1 MKTEYNSKS
10 EKNMESFIQKR
21 IEGKSFDE
29 IASELNV
36 TKSTLI
42 EWNKK
47 VTIRTSIT
55 EGKAIRI
62 NAIIKGYQFNLETRL
77 TAYLDLSKRIMNELS
92 KRDLKDVNTDT
103 LLKMSITN
111 DSRIKDLTSGKI
123 EIGQNPEI
131 WDLGSR
137 KDGYFKLTLD
147 D

>member
-1 MKTEYNSKS
+1 MKSEYNSKS
-10 EKNMESFIQKR
+10 EKNVESFIQKR

-47 VTIRTSIT
+47 VAIRTAIN

-62 NAIIKGYQFNLETRL
+62 NAIVKSYQFNLHTRL
-77 TAYLDLSKRIMNELS
+77 TAYLELSQRIMKELS
-92 KRDLKDVNTDT
+92 HRDLNDVSTES

-111 DSRIKDLTSGKI
+111 DNRIKELTSKRI

-131 WDLGSR
+131 CEVGGKR
-137 KDGYFKLTLD
+137 DGYFKLTLD

>member
-1 MKTEYNSKS
+1 MKSEYNSKS
-10 EKNMESFIQKR
+10 EKNVESFIQKR

-47 VTIRTSIT
+47 VTIRTAIN

-62 NAIIKGYQFNLETRL
+62 NAIVKSYQFNLHTRL
-77 TAYLDLSKRIMNELS
+77 TAYLELSQRIMKELS
-92 KRDLKDVNTDT
+92 HRDLKDVGTES

-111 DSRIKDLTSGKI
+111 DNRIKELTSKRI

-131 WDLGSR
+131 WEVGGKR
-137 KDGYFKLTLD
+137 DGYFKLTLD